1 MQNNTFN
8 TYNDVT
14 NALDAARKAR
24 KVWEQ
29 GVFASSNEKLRA
41 LLVSAFDIFQACVA
55 NPDLTGGITELLK
68 HFNLKHSKNTSLELK
83 IVRLVF
89 ADETTQHK
97 HKQRL
102 LSYARVLTLAHED
115 NQTPATLDQYIQDKG
130 GIDEIRRT
138 KSGKSNELK
147 AQQYA
152 TVAKKQFANTPETG
166 LFDAFKL
173 PPELKPANGNR
184 YSLALVRDNQDGTG
198 TIVHGLNTNSL
209 VEKALE
215 EVGKVI
221 AKQVGEQAAQS
232 LLTGASQHHAAAISE
247 AMQTVN
253 SAYKPELS
261 LGEPVPAAE

>member
-1 MQNNTFN
+1 MRNTTYT

-14 NALDAARKAR
+14 TALDAARKAR
-24 KVWEQ
+24 QVWEE

-41 LLVSAFDIFQACVA
+41 LLVAAFDIFQACVA

-102 LSYARVLTLAHED
+102 LSYARVMTLAHAD
-115 NQTPATLDQYIQDKG
+115 NQTSATLDQYIQDQG

-138 KSGKSNELK
+138 KSTKSSELQ

-152 TVAKKQFANTPETG
+152 TVAKKQFANTQEAG
-166 LFDAFKL
+166 LIDTFKL

-184 YSLALVRDNQDGTG
+184 YSVALVRDNQDGTG

-221 AKQVGEQAAQS
+221 AKHVGEQAAKN
-232 LLTGASQHHAAAISE
+232 LIAGASQHHAAAV
-247 AMQTVN
+247 AQATRAVN
-253 SAYKPELS
+253 SAFSPELS
-261 LGEPVPAAE
+261 LPEPLPAAE

>member
-1 MQNNTFN
+1 MTNIKFVN
-8 TYNDVT
+8 YNDVT

-24 KVWEQ
+24 KVWDA
-29 GVFASSNEKLRA
+29 GARAASNEELHKLLA
-41 LLVSAFDIFQACVA
+41 AAFEVFQACIA

-68 HFNLKHSKNTSLELK
+68 HFKLTHSKNTSLELK

-89 ADETTQHK
+89 ADEVTQRTNK
-97 HKQRL
+97 YRFQ
-102 LSYARVLTLAHED
+102 SYARVLAFAQED
-115 NQTPATLDQYIQDKG
+115 NQTPATLSQYIKDKG

-138 KSGKSNELK
+138 KSTESSELQV
-147 AQQYA
+147 QQYA
-152 TVAKKQFANTPETG
+152 TVAQKRLAQTQEAG

-198 TIVHGLNTNSL
+198 TIVRGLNTNSL

-221 AKQVGEQAAQS
+221 AKQVGDQATKR
-232 LLTGASQHHAAAISE
+232 LLTGASLELATSVGQATQI
-247 AMQTVN
+247 VN
-253 SAYKPELS
+253 SAFKTELS
-261 LGEPVPAAE
+261 LEEPVPASE